1 MGCGCR
7 SKKANDSRAVAAAS
21 SLRYQVFRN
30 GVYTGR
36 SFTSL
41 VQATKFAKKVGGEV
55 VTN

>member
-7 SKKANDSRAVAAAS
+7 SKKANDSRAITAAS

-41 VQATKFAKKVGGEV
+41 VAATKFAKKVGGEV
-55 VTN
+55 VTS